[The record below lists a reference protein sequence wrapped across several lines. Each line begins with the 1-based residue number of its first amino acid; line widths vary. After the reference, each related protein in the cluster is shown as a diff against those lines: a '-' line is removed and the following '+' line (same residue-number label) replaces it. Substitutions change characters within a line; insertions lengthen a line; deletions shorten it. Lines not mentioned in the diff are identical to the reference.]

1 MPAQPPTDRT
11 RVQRI
16 PERGVYDAQT
26 IHDILDEALV
36 IHVAFPLEG
45 SDGAP
50 AVIPT
55 ACWRVGDQLMFH
67 GATSSRALKALRDG
81 APCSAAVTL
90 LDGVVLA
97 RSGFHQSMNYRSVVV
112 YGQATEL
119 TDDAEILA
127 ALQAFTE
134 KVAPGRWQEIRPPTR
149 QELKATAVFSLPLS
163 EASAKVR
170 TGPPVDD
177 EADDALPVWAGFVPL
192 WRAAG
197 APITDPRYDGTQPA
211 PSHPSHLGR
220 DSAP

>member
-1 MPAQPPTDRT
+1 M
-11 RVQRI
+11 
-16 PERGVYDAQT
+16 
-26 IHDILDEALV
+26 
-36 IHVAFPLEG
+36 
-45 SDGAP
+45 
-50 AVIPT
+50 
-55 ACWRVGDQLMFH
+55 GDKLMFH

-90 LDGVVLA
+90 LDGIVLA
-97 RSGFHQSMNYRSVVV
+97 RSGFHHSMNYRSVVV

-134 KVAPGRWQEIRPPTR
+134 KLAPGRWQEIRPPTP
-149 QELKATAVFSLPLS
+149 QELKATAVFSLPLT

-177 EADDALPVWAGFVPL
+177 DPDYDLPVWAGVVPL

-197 APITDPRYDGTQPA
+197 VPITDPRYHGSQPA
-211 PSHPSHLGR
+211 PLHPSHLGR